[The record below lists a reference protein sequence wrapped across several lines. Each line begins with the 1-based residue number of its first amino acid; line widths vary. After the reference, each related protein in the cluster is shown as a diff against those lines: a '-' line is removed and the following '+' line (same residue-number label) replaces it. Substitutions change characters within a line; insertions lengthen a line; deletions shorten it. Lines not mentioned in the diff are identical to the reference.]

1 MTKKEAQAKA
11 KKRNRVRRVLRAP
24 LFISFSSLVSAHLVC
39 LACLAFGI
47 SFVLLA
53 NLYLVC
59 TLLLRAASV
68 VMRPEPRLPTAAAEE
83 YIDTFLKSAGVEP
96 APAPPRAGRANAKA
110 IRSPHRLAQKVVV
123 SGDMKAGGGKPRAIF
138 GPLELARNA
147 AAIGGDD
154 VKAGDGVSLCGDE
167 TAEGGL
173 GDREAAAEKGFG
185 RSWLGMDLSPIG
197 TLVVLTTALCR

>member
-1 MTKKEAQAKA
+1 MRNLEHERRYSGFARCQSGFVGFHDASVLPVRRRMTKKEAQAKA

-83 YIDTFLKSAGVEP
+83 YIDTFLK
-96 APAPPRAGRANAKA
+96 
-110 IRSPHRLAQKVVV
+110 
-123 SGDMKAGGGKPRAIF
+123 
-138 GPLELARNA
+138 
-147 AAIGGDD
+147 
-154 VKAGDGVSLCGDE
+154 
-167 TAEGGL
+167 
-173 GDREAAAEKGFG
+173 
-185 RSWLGMDLSPIG
+185 
-197 TLVVLTTALCR
+197 